1 MTTERVIGR
10 EVPAAPKVSLA
21 DILLEGLFTGMIGAL
36 VVAVWFLILDSLAG
50 RPLHT
55 PALLGS
61 ILLHGISGAAQGI
74 VAVEPVAVAAY
85 TAVHFLL
92 FVAVGVAFAYAMTL
106 FERFPIMFFVL
117 LVAFL
122 CLQAG
127 VFVLDVILG
136 AEMFQQLQP
145 WAVIVANLLAA
156 GAMALYQW
164 RRHPS
169 VLRGIDRLWQDDVDR

>member
-1 MTTERVIGR
+1 MTTEVGR
-10 EVPAAPKVSLA
+10 AVPAAPKSSVA
-21 DILLEGLFTGMIGAL
+21 DILLDGLFTGMIGAL
-36 VVAVWFLILDSLAG
+36 VVAVWFLILDTMAG

-61 ILLHGISGAAQGI
+61 ILLHGISGASQGI
-74 VAVEPVAVAAY
+74 VTVEPVAVAAY

-92 FVAVGVAFAYAMTL
+92 FIAVGIALSYAMTL

-117 LVAFL
+117 LVSFL
-122 CLQAG
+122 SLQAG

-136 AEMFQQLQP
+136 AELFQQLQP
-145 WAVIVANLLAA
+145 WAVIVANVLAA

-169 VLRGIDRLWQDDVDR
+169 VLGGIDRLWQEDVDR